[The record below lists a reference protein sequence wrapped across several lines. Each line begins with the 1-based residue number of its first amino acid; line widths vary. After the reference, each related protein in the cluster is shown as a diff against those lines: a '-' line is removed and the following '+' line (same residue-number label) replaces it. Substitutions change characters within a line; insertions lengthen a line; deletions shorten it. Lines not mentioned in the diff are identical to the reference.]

1 MKINE
6 TRKTRAHRVRKRLRG
21 TSLKP
26 RLSVHK
32 SNCHLYV
39 QLIDD
44 ENGITLAGISTSGKT
59 FRDTEF
65 GCKNKNSAR
74 KLGEYIADK
83 AKEHNIK
90 EVVFDR
96 GAFKYTGILAE
107 LADAARAAGL
117 KF

>member
-6 TRKTRAHRVRKRLRG
+6 TRKTRAMRVRKRLKG
-21 TSLKP
+21 TALKP

-32 SNCHLYV
+32 SNCHLHV

-44 ENGITLAGISTSGKT
+44 ENGVTLAGISTCGKEL
-59 FRDTEF
+59 RDTEF
-65 GCKNKNSAR
+65 GRKNKNSAR
-74 KLGEYIADK
+74 KLGEYIAEK
-83 AKEHNIK
+83 AKEHSVK

-96 GAFKYTGILAE
+96 GQFKYTGILAE
-107 LADAARAAGL
+107 LADAARSAGL